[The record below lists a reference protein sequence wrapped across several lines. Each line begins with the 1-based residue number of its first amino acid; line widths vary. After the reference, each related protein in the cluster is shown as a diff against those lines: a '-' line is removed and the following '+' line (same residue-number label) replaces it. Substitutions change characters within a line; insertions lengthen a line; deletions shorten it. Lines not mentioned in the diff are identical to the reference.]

1 MKKLSKL
8 LCILIACI
16 MVLLSMPVLNVFAE
30 DNAITV
36 SGFYG
41 DATCIEKGTS
51 MKMTA
56 SGVTQGK
63 SVSWS
68 VTAPDGSETDL
79 ATIQQTGALTCIL
92 TASSD
97 SYGTIKVVAVQNDSS
112 GKKGEKIIHITNENL
127 VTVDD
132 SDSSITYV
140 NAGSTVWQENSSSS
154 YYLGTG
160 RYVIPPEDDS
170 YPSTTPAYAE
180 FTFTGTGIQWIG
192 ESNYFCGVAE
202 VYLDGVKVS
211 TVDPFIA
218 PDIVSQFVNFSR
230 EGLTYGQ
237 HTIKV
242 VAAGQKN
249 PASTQY
255 PGTRVLIDAFR
266 YITEES
272 QTQQPVVV
280 LTGSDSVQ
288 PGVSFT
294 VGISLNN
301 VVQPVY
307 SEDIT
312 LSYDPAVFEYE
323 SIASADENINIFTE
337 GSDGTLRIVGANIG
351 GLAESSSP
359 IANVSFRVKSGV
371 NNTTST
377 ISVKS
382 AILGVMPNGKVI
394 DAGLSSKS
402 ITVTAISAVNKT
414 ALGSALETARSKYDN
429 AVVGIDN
436 GCYWQAEKDIFQVA
450 IAAANTV
457 YENTNSTQAEVDN
470 ATAALIA
477 AINKFEASVI
487 DPSTGDIDKSSEID
501 VADLAIVAYYYGAV
515 SGSEDWAAAVI
526 ADINKDGKVDIVDLA
541 FIAFR
546 M

>member
-8 LCILIACI
+8 LCILIAGI
-16 MVLLSMPVLNVFAE
+16 MLLLSMPVLNVFAE
-30 DNAITV
+30 DNAIIV
-36 SGFYG
+36 SGYYG

-97 SYGTIKVVAVQNDSS
+97 SYGIIKVIAVQNDSS
-112 GKKGEKIIHITNENL
+112 GKSGEQIINITNENL

-132 SDSSITYV
+132 SDISITYV
-140 NAGSTVWQENSSSS
+140 NAGSTVWQENNDSS

-160 RYVIPPEDDS
+160 KSVMPPEDDS
-170 YPSTTPAYAE
+170 YPSDAPAYAE

-218 PDIVSQFVNFSR
+218 PGIISQFVNFSS
-230 EGLTYGQ
+230 EGLAYGQ

-242 VAAGQKN
+242 VAAGLKN

-266 YITEES
+266 YITAEPH
-272 QTQQPVVV
+272 TQPVVV

-288 PGVSFT
+288 PGASFT
-294 VGISLNN
+294 VGINL
-301 VVQPVY
+301 VGIIQPVY

-312 LSYDPAVFEYE
+312 LSYDPVVFEYD
-323 SIASADENINIFTE
+323 SIASADENISIFTE
-337 GSDGTLRIVGANIG
+337 SSDGLLRIVGGNTG
-351 GLAESSSP
+351 GPVENSAL
-359 IANVSFRVKSGV
+359 IANVSFRVKSGISD
-371 NNTTST
+371 TTST
-377 ISVKS
+377 IAVTN
-382 AILGVMPNGKVI
+382 ALLGVMPDGKVT
-394 DAGLSSKS
+394 DAGLSSKT
-402 ITVTAISAVNKT
+402 ITVAATSEVNKT
-414 ALGSALETARSKYDN
+414 ALGSALEAARNKYDS
-429 AVVGIDN
+429 AETGTDN
-436 GCYWQAEKDIFQVA
+436 GCYWQTDKDIFQAA
-450 IAAANTV
+450 IAAANSV
-457 YENTNSTQAEVDN
+457 YENTSATQAEVDN

-477 AINKFEASVI
+477 AINDFEASVI
-487 DPSTGDIDKSSEID
+487 DPSTGDVDKSSLID
-501 VADLAIVAYYYGAV
+501 VADLAIAAYYYGAD
-515 SGSEDWAAAVI
+515 SDSENWASAAI
-526 ADINKDGKVDIVDLA
+526 ADINKDGKVDIIDLA

>member
-112 GKKGEKIIHITNENL
+112 GKKGEKIIHITKENL

-160 RYVIPPEDDS
+160 RYVIPPEDVS

-288 PGVSFT
+288 PGVSFA

-323 SIASADENINIFTE
+323 SIASVDENINIFTE
-337 GSDGTLRIVGANIG
+337 GSDGALRIVGANIG

-371 NNTTST
+371 SNTTST

-487 DPSTGDIDKSSEID
+487 DPSTGDVDKSSEID

-515 SGSEDWAAAVI
+515 YGSEDWAAAVI

>member
-97 SYGTIKVVAVQNDSS
+97 SYGTIKVVTVQNDSS

-132 SDSSITYV
+132 SDSSVTYV

-288 PGVSFT
+288 PGVSFA

-337 GSDGTLRIVGANIG
+337 GSDGALRIVGANIG
-351 GLAESSSP
+351 GRAESSSP

-371 NNTTST
+371 SNTTST

-457 YENTNSTQAEVDN
+457 YENTNATQAEVDN

-487 DPSTGDIDKSSEID
+487 DPSTGDVDKSSEID

-515 SGSEDWAAAVI
+515 YGSEDWAAAVI

>member
-112 GKKGEKIIHITNENL
+112 GKKGEKIIHITKENL

-160 RYVIPPEDDS
+160 RYVIPPEDVS

-288 PGVSFT
+288 PGVSFA

-337 GSDGTLRIVGANIG
+337 GSDGALRIVGANIG

-371 NNTTST
+371 SNTTST

-487 DPSTGDIDKSSEID
+487 DPSTGDVDKSSEID

-515 SGSEDWAAAVI
+515 YGSEDWAAAVI

>member
-436 GCYWQAEKDIFQVA
+436 GCYWQVEKDIFQVA

-457 YENTNSTQAEVDN
+457 YENTNATQAEVDN

>member
-1 MKKLSKL
+1 
-8 LCILIACI
+8 

-436 GCYWQAEKDIFQVA
+436 GCYWQVEKDIFQVA

-457 YENTNSTQAEVDN
+457 YENTNATQAEVDN